1 MVTYYKPFNGRNIE
15 SYNLAQLLKL
25 LDSTKVALNMYETAI
40 KSELLVLQ
48 SYETKPE
55 NFREII
61 SRNRRFL
68 QMKKN
73 EIRLIKFQ
81 IRMINK
87 MNKEQAAS

>member
-25 LDSTKVALNMYETAI
+25 LDSTRVALNMYETAI

-48 SYETKPE
+48 SYDTMPE

-73 EIRLIKFQ
+73 EIRRIKFQ
-81 IRMINK
+81 IRMINQ
-87 MNKEQAAS
+87 MNKEQTAS